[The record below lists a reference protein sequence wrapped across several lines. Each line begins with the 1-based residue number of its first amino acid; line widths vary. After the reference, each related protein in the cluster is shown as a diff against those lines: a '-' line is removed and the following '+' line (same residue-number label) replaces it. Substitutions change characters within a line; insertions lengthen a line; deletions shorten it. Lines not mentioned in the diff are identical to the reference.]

1 MQFLT
6 YISLRK
12 DKIMHFHCQRHFFKL
27 FCLRMKWIPDDK
39 LQFMALMTVFCLLSK
54 NMKKCWGQNTYLHV
68 SHFNK
73 LYNCI
78 YICNERQDLFIHQHC
93 FIFLKGLR
101 CNIALSQSL
110 TSHNE
115 YVNIHYDLT
124 KQKIMRVS
132 LNSNVE

>member
-39 LQFMALMTVFCLLSK
+39 LQFMALMTVFCFLSK
-54 NMKKCWGQNTYLHV
+54 NMKKCCGQNTYLHV
-68 SHFNK
+68 SHK
-73 LYNCI
+73 LYHCI
-78 YICNERQDLFIHQHC
+78 NISNERQNLSIHQQ
-93 FIFLKGLR
+93 ISIVSSSWRGWD
-101 CNIALSQSL
+101 ITSQSL

-115 YVNIHYDLT
+115 YVNIHNDDMT
-124 KQKIMRVS
+124 KQKMIRLS